1 MYKIISNIG
10 DNMVD
15 DSCGP
20 AGPITKEYG
29 YGYEYSTKPVYTER
43 KGYTGHTGSY
53 NAKGY
58 TGHTGS
64 YNSNN
69 ANTKGYTGHTGPYNS
84 NTKGYTGHTGHTGP
98 RQIHG
103 SLGVYNGCEELP
115 YNKGHL
121 YNINSSYKVMEE
133 QPKRNEAIHFISQLG
148 LQPMEDYKMI
158 DMTSGENKKG
168 YYYVYDGRVVDAP
181 RSIRMTLNEPAMVGA
196 VDMDQ
201 VAYIDNSN
209 YGGVYKT
216 YSDIKNGQIAY
227 YVNQDISQPFFNPV
241 YTLSSYVDKTI
252 RLDPMDSPKP
262 EYIKTPI
269 TSTFH
274 SISKDQATRDEL
286 SFREDLMS
294 RQQNLYNRTSWTNRW
309 ISNE

>member
-29 YGYEYSTKPVYTER
+29 YGYEYSIKPIYTDR
-43 KGYTGHTGSY
+43 KGYTGHNGHNGY
-53 NAKGY
+53 N
-58 TGHTGS
+58 GHTGS
-64 YNSNN
+64 NRNMS
-69 ANTKGYTGHTGPYNS
+69 GYTGHTGPNK
-84 NTKGYTGHTGHTGP
+84 NVTGHTGP
-98 RQIHG
+98 SQIHQIQG
-103 SLGVYNGCEELP
+103 SLGVYNGCEEMP

-121 YNINSSYKVMEE
+121 YNLKSSYKVMEE
-133 QPKRNEAIHFISQLG
+133 RPKSDRSIHFINQLG
-148 LQPMEDYKMI
+148 LQAMEDYVMK

-181 RSIRMTLNEPAMVGA
+181 RSIRMTLDQPAMVGA

-201 VAYIDNSN
+201 VAYFDNSN
-209 YGGVYKT
+209 YGGTYKT

-241 YTLSSYVDKTI
+241 YTLSSFVDKTI
-252 RLDPMDSPKP
+252 RVDPMDSPKP

-274 SISKDQATRDEL
+274 SVSKDQATRDEL

-309 ISNE
+309 ISDSPFQ